1 MAEKSSMENLN
12 LDSFYPNVLSKEPS
26 VRLECFPALE
36 NYLSDV
42 NTSLECND
50 LTGFIDGL
58 LKWIEGSN
66 FRVGNFDCY
75 YFFFSRCLISIKIAY
90 NGLRALEMFLDRL
103 DSNEFERFIEN
114 GTMKMIFR

>member
-1 MAEKSSMENLN
+1 MADKSSIENHD
-12 LDSFYPNVLSKEPS
+12 LDYFYPNVLSKEPS
-26 VRLECFPALE
+26 VRLECFPELE

-66 FRVGNFDCY
+66 FRVG
-75 YFFFSRCLISIKIAY
+75 
-90 NGLRALEMFLDRL
+90 
-103 DSNEFERFIEN
+103 
-114 GTMKMIFR
+114 IFV

>member
-1 MAEKSSMENLN
+1 MAGTTSKTTENKN
-12 LDSFYPNVLSKEPS
+12 LDDFYQNVLSKEPS

-42 NTSLECND
+42 DTSLECDD

-66 FRVGNFDCY
+66 FRVGFFY
-75 YFFFSRCLISIKIAY
+75 YLLI
-90 NGLRALEMFLDRL
+90 
-103 DSNEFERFIEN
+103 FENI
-114 GTMKMIFR
+114 